1 MIEGDSDRKKE
12 RGTDLDV
19 YCKVFVREIEKM
31 KKGRNRKRDREVDE
45 WRDP

>member
-19 YCKVFVREIEKM
+19 YCKVFVREIEKE
-31 KKGRNRKRDREVDE
+31 KKGETEKETERGR
-45 WRDP
+45 